1 MHLRNL
7 IFAHPVT
14 SNIVIDLRK
23 VLFQKRTAFASSPPK
38 IRWEVKPETE
48 RLVL

>member
-7 IFAHPVT
+7 IFAHPAT

-23 VLFQKRTAFASSPPK
+23 VLFQKRTAFGIKSTKDQAGS
-38 IRWEVKPETE
+38 ET
-48 RLVL
+48 RN